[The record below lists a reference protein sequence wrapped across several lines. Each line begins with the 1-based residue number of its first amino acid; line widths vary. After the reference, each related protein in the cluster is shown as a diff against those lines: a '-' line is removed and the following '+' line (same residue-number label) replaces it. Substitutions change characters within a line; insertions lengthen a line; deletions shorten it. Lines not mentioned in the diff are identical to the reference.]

1 MTTAATGE
9 EEGRGKRVVRHKRS
23 VSDLAMHLV
32 NGVMLRRDSLKDEDL
47 QSLVRLCGKSLLYL
61 PSEYAAGSLVL
72 PTCFRATA
80 QYLVQHAADTQGVFR
95 IPGSVRVVNA
105 LYEYYCCAEG
115 DKEEIASTIR
125 CPNLPSHIK
134 VGTHDVASTFKR
146 LLAGLPGG
154 ILGSLALFDALV
166 AIHSQLKGDPEFP
179 RTKQTK
185 LRARLIA
192 LAIGTVRSQFRR
204 ELICAVFGLLCLIG
218 RTAEKTPREDELGR
232 PLPTADLMGYNALG
246 IVFGPLLVGDLIH
259 GYTMRIAHPNQGLVL
274 FPVTPPATRRERRKS
289 KISMDTEASQSRR
302 GALSVDK
309 IHVANSIA
317 EMLIVHWREVVK
329 HMKNLDVLKSSP
341 RAISEQHARHHY
353 RQQESLQDK
362 AGGLRPSASESFVVR
377 KPAEWGNS
385 LRNHHSRQFEEG
397 GSPIPPS
404 PTPDARRASG
414 GGPGRLGMS
423 RASLSVQRQRPRTG
437 NARSSSQ
444 HRVGAKASMPL
455 LSPTAEEPSLADP
468 EAVSP
473 TGDHDNHDN
482 TGEQMYG
489 YPPAPLETVQ
499 CAAMEEPLSLRQRP
513 PPCALGEPVLTTSS
527 TGTGTA
533 GISCPNTDNIRMNAP
548 DLPRG
553 PSPASPTPTARRRLV
568 VSKDSIR
575 FKDDVTGSIRAKKK
589 RMSQPS
595 LTGGDV
601 VATTT
606 RRASSATSRK
616 VSSTKSIN
624 KEADNNGQFKDMA
637 EMVMVNTGNT
647 GGLQRTKSK
656 VYRTKRQ
663 SGSFSSARG
672 KDRSS
677 QDHQRSSQDTARPTV
692 VQGSVS
698 VSSPAQ
704 VENKAL
710 RDDLPRSD
718 VSGQKRSRLSAWRS
732 KHRGASTDTESPP
745 PQPTSPRFIPFRSR
759 KSVGSEQS
767 GSPVAGDRRQGRKER
782 SSQTKTSLSTS
793 HDDKVSPSDLREQ
806 RLSRLE
812 NGKKSLPKTP
822 VMTPQQ
828 SPNKSPDKRA
838 TIAESTVTTP
848 GTTVQHHLRP
858 VRSVGSAVKAM
869 AAMFESASKEEAF
882 VPTPMQKVGGSID
895 LKPSGVLAQYTVN
908 PSPKKSSTRSMS
920 PLKPPSPIKQIEMT
934 KSESMGEV
942 ERRRTL
948 VPPVVPPR
956 RSRGST
962 ETALWAGSPRLR
974 SPVEF
979 DKRPVLDIAVVAG
992 GDENARPQTSFE
1004 AAMEKAKA
1012 TKAVEADSP
1021 KKVDK
1026 VTGVVSTAQGAD
1038 KEMAVTPVPP
1048 EREPPARPAPEV
1060 ATPTPQRKHRV
1071 SFSRTTTNTRDDN
1084 DNDSHVTVK
1093 EKWSATSRAS
1103 SVDHPEFPEQQQE
1116 EEERSASRQKTQTIA
1131 LQAQIRSLQ
1140 MQLVDKSGQIT
1151 QLTRELVIKAD
1162 IGEECERLRERLKE
1176 VETERDMWKNRA
1188 ERAEERV
1195 EMFEKVRERVR
1206 RAREE
1211 AAGAGEGIGGLDGVD
1226 DYMDEYYTGA
1236 YDDEQ
1241 VYGGYEQKGEAESGY
1256 NQPAVV
1262 IQEPLEGPGQEHS
1275 LPSPGADQHPQH
1287 LLPAQDTLTLHP
1299 SWNVQRKPVPS
1310 PSVSPTPSSEL
1321 QQQQQQQL
1329 QQVEQGPREESFA
1342 ERMKRTFKGLPREAS
1357 STIASIESSR
1367 SNAGSPYDMDDEYP
1381 GEILPFP
1388 PPPPR
1393 HRDRDRDGVDGGN
1406 GDRGGG
1412 TIWRAAEEMF
1422 SGVKRQC

>member
-1 MTTAATGE
+1 MTTATEGD
-9 EEGRGKRVVRHKRS
+9 EGRGKRMVKHKRS
-23 VSDLAMHLV
+23 VSDFAMHLV

-115 DKEEIASTIR
+115 DKDEIASTIR

-259 GYTMRIAHPNQGLVL
+259 GYTMRIANPNQGLVL

-289 KISMDTEASQSRR
+289 KISMDTEASHSRR

-341 RAISEQHARHHY
+341 RAIAEQHARHHY
-353 RQQESLQDK
+353 RQQEPSLQEK
-362 AGGLRPSASESFVVR
+362 TGGLRPSASESFVVR
-377 KPAEWGNS
+377 KPAEWANG
-385 LRNHHSRQFEEG
+385 LRNHHSEHFDAG
-397 GSPIPPS
+397 GSPVPPS

-414 GGPGRLGMS
+414 GGPGRHGIARS
-423 RASLSVQRQRPRTG
+423 SLSVQRQRPKTGTG
-437 NARSSSQ
+437 NSRSSSQ
-444 HRVGAKASMPL
+444 HRVGAKASMSL
-455 LSPTAEEPSLADP
+455 LSPTAEEPVLADP
-468 EAVSP
+468 EAFHP
-473 TGDHDNHDN
+473 TVDHDNQDIAD
-482 TGEQMYG
+482 EQVYG
-489 YPPAPLETVQ
+489 YPPAPPSGTVQ
-499 CAAMEEPLSLRQRP
+499 YAAMEEPLSLRQRP
-513 PPCALGEPVLTTSS
+513 PPCAPGESVLTSSS
-527 TGTGTA
+527 TGAGTA
-533 GISCPNTDNIRMNAP
+533 DIPFPNTHSLNMNMP
-548 DLPRG
+548 EPPRG

-589 RMSQPS
+589 RLSQPS

-601 VATTT
+601 LGTTT
-606 RRASSATSRK
+606 RRASSATTRK
-616 VSSTKSIN
+616 ASSTKSTH
-624 KEADNNGQFKDMA
+624 KEADNNDHLKDTT

-656 VYRTKRQ
+656 VYRVKRP

-677 QDHQRSSQDTARPTV
+677 QDNQARSSQDTARPTV
-692 VQGSVS
+692 VQGAVS

-710 RDDLPRSD
+710 RDDLPRND

-745 PQPTSPRFIPFRSR
+745 PQPTSPRFMSFRSR
-759 KSVGSEQS
+759 KSLGSEQS
-767 GSPVAGDRRQGRKER
+767 GSPTVAERRQSRKER
-782 SSQTKTSLSTS
+782 SSQTKTTLSS
-793 HDDKVSPSDLREQ
+793 PHDDEISPNDLREK

-812 NGKKSLPKTP
+812 NGKKTPLPKTP
-822 VMTPQQ
+822 IMTPQQ
-828 SPNKSPDKRA
+828 SPSKSPDKRPV
-838 TIAESTVTTP
+838 AESTVTTP
-848 GTTVQHHLRP
+848 GTMVQHHLRP

-920 PLKPPSPIKQIEMT
+920 PLKTTSPVKQIEMT

-962 ETALWAGSPRLR
+962 ETALWGGSPRLR

-979 DKRPVLDIAVVAG
+979 ERATSPGLRSPPSISSTLER
-992 GDENARPQTSFE
+992 DENARPQTSFE

-1012 TKAVEADSP
+1012 TKAVETDSP

-1026 VTGVVSTAQGAD
+1026 VTGVVSATKGED
-1038 KEMAVTPVPP
+1038 KETKPATPAPP
-1048 EREPPARPAPEV
+1048 EREAPARPNSQV

-1071 SFSRTTTNTRDDN
+1071 SFSQTTTTRDDD
-1084 DNDSHVTVK
+1084 DNGRDSHVTVK
-1093 EKWSATSRAS
+1093 EKWSAASRAS
-1103 SVDHPEFPEQQQE
+1103 STDHPEFPEQQQE

-1140 MQLVDKSGQIT
+1140 MQLVEKSGQIT
-1151 QLTRELVIKAD
+1151 QLTRELIVKAD
-1162 IGEECERLRERLKE
+1162 IGEELEQLKE
-1176 VETERDMWKNRA
+1176 KLNEVEKERDMWRDRA
-1188 ERAEERV
+1188 EKAEERIG
-1195 EMFEKVRERVR
+1195 MFERVRERVR

-1211 AAGAGEGIGGLDGVD
+1211 AGGEIGGMDGVEEFMEEYYAGAYEEGDLDYQHVEGG
-1226 DYMDEYYTGA
+1226 
-1236 YDDEQ
+1236 Q
-1241 VYGGYEQKGEAESGY
+1241 SGY

-1262 IQEPLEGPGQEHS
+1262 IQHHDDTFGQQQGS
-1275 LPSPGADQHPQH
+1275 VSSPAVAQEEQHTQFQQPQ
-1287 LLPAQDTLTLHP
+1287 QDVLTLHP
-1299 SWNVQRKPVPS
+1299 GWHVQRKPVPS
-1310 PSVSPTPSSEL
+1310 SSPTPSSEN
-1321 QQQQQQQL
+1321 Q
-1329 QQVEQGPREESFA
+1329 QGPQDESFA
-1342 ERMKRTFKGLPREAS
+1342 ERMKRTFQGLPRDVS
-1357 STIASIESSR
+1357 STITSIESSR
-1367 SNAGSPYDMDDEYP
+1367 SNGGSPYDMDEDYP

-1393 HRDRDRDGVDGGN
+1393 HRDGN
-1406 GDRGGG
+1406 PGM
-1412 TIWRAAEEMF
+1412 WKAAEEMF
-1422 SGVKRQC
+1422 GGVKRQC